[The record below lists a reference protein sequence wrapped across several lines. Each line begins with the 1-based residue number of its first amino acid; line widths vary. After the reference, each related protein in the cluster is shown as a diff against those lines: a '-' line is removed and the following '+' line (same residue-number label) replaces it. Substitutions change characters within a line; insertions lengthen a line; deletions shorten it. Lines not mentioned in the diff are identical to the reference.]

1 MDPPA
6 AVRGV
11 LQQSLLLTLQ
21 QILFDRSA
29 RATNKITG
37 DASVRGSAEWSVSD
51 VSPSR
56 GGKGRA
62 SWSPPRSR
70 AQVRTTLLLLLLVVP
85 PPLLLI
91 LTSHSR
97 AQRSPARAAAH
108 SVLRSSAEHR

>member
-1 MDPPA
+1 MESFSNLCCSPCNK
-6 AVRGV
+6 
-11 LQQSLLLTLQ
+11 SF
-21 QILFDRSA
+21 FDRSA

-70 AQVRTTLLLLLLVVP
+70 AQVWTMLLLLLLLVVP

-97 AQRSPARAAAH
+97 VQRSPARAAAH